1 MLKKQQSA
9 TGPQETPTPVKKPAS
24 GFKDEMKSQIEADL
38 AVFTKENN
46 DEDLVMSQEEVV
58 QCDKDSLQLS

>member
-1 MLKKQQSA
+1 
-9 TGPQETPTPVKKPAS
+9 
-24 GFKDEMKSQIEADL
+24 MKSQIEADL

-58 QCDKDSLQLS
+58 